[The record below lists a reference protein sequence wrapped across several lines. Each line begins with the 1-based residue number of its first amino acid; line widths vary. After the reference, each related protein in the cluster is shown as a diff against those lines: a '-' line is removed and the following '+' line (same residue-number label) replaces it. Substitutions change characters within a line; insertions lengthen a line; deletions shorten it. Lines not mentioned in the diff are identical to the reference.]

1 MLVSRYQKPGLT
13 VHREK
18 QPSLLGYVQRK
29 FGSILIDLVKWKVA
43 TVRRKIVAIAVIRH
57 TDGALEG
64 DAQIINPYLF
74 GNLHIRP
81 PGRKMLQHLNKM
93 RHLLGVSS
101 CCWLEWEKIT
111 ERGRRVEIVNLGGLP
126 LLLVTVG

>member
-57 TDGALEG
+57 ADGALES
-64 DAQIINPYLF
+64 DAQVINLDLI
-74 GNLHIRP
+74 GDLHIRP
-81 PGRKMLQHLNKM
+81 PGRKMLQHLDKM
-93 RHLLGVSS
+93 RHLLRVSS
-101 CCWLEWEKIT
+101 CCLSEWEKIGT
-111 ERGRRVEIVNLGGLP
+111 NSREGKMG
-126 LLLVTVG
+126 